1 MPKYTDE
8 QIERAQNIDVVSFLM
23 EKEKYTFTQS
33 GKYMKCL
40 HPNATGQPSSLSI
53 DTEIN
58 RIFYNSVTGSR
69 PLSALDW
76 CMSIRNM
83 DFKSSME
90 LVLGEEPDGTRTERT
105 PYKPY
110 RPQKHTQ
117 VPDKDFVMP
126 EKSDTNRHVYAY
138 LTISR
143 GISENIV
150 KDCIKNNL
158 IIEDNRK
165 NAVFLGYDE
174 NNTVKYGARRG
185 TITIEGFEPFKRDCI
200 GSDKKHAFKL
210 VGKNTDTVYV
220 TEAAIDALSLA
231 TLEDRFHGDGAYK
244 NKTYITTGG
253 AGIDNALEN
262 FCKTHNVKTINVC
275 FDNDEAGINGM
286 EKIKQKYSAMGY
298 EVNDMRASLA
308 HDYNDELIG
317 FIKNP
322 NFYTEPPKP
331 VKSDKIIERND
342 NMPEKTPHVPQEY
355 SNSTPE
361 EISPETNAYYNSPP
375 PEEEIPPETN
385 PYYNSPPPEDEI
397 PPEMH
402 PYYNNPPQEENIPP
416 EQNNFHNNS
425 LSESNLQDTVINEA
439 NKTTDRTA
447 DNSMSR
453 QQKTAE
459 SEKTALFSIKQNGE
473 LYYYSTEKTANE
485 LLHISANNKEPFA
498 EMMNQGKRIS
508 KADYKEIMQS
518 DKLKYALDLNFDG
531 KTANIFAINN
541 GRGGIA
547 EENRNTNN
555 TMLKSV
561 NLSAFVRK
569 EANRDMSEQ
578 QGNNHIQPQ
587 VQTERP
593 AQAETIPDIPKAEK
607 DLSAVDNTE
616 KKEANHIM
624 TEQQEI
630 PEKAADK
637 KAEISPSEYAEKEP
651 HNEEKPTVRNIT
663 AEGLDQLQ
671 PEEKMNFLLATMK
684 DNYEKKQSVILD
696 KIDRIDSKI
705 ERQNNRI
712 DKLKA
717 KVEDIETSLK
727 TLNAFKRAFSNT
739 PIGALIDNQIEKKQ
753 AKIVKIKDV
762 KIPKRE
768 QKIRKQNVKKSKTN
782 IKLGKVN
789 RKIDKIDK
797 ALGNKDREKRHQGF
811 VTGLENLSDIRKENY
826 EIKAQKIT
834 RKISKLTAEYNSP
847 DISHRERLEIGNKIK
862 NLRVKSAKIS
872 EKIKGME
879 TLYKDLDDI
888 KNGKLTNEEIEQ
900 AVNKTAGK
908 ISEKLERNKDTDT
921 KDIVDKVI
929 DTSVDSGS
937 EAISEVNAEK
947 AVEKENSK
955 PDIDR
960 ERLPEEREPEV
971 SETAEQKIL
980 SAVAVITGIDISEI
994 NRLPAEIKA
1003 DIISEFRENSGNLTT
1018 EKLAERICNIADIT
1032 PRKTMKQ
1039 AEPDVSKADTFEK
1052 SNSLKQLENNLSSEK
1067 LKEKDVLK
1075 DAPLFSRARIMS
1087 DEFKPVSSKS
1097 QEDIEKDKNKNHGM
1111 EL

>member
-8 QIERAQNIDVVSFLM
+8 QIERAKNIDVVSFLM

-40 HPNATGQPSSLSI
+40 QPNATGQPSSLSI

-90 LVLGEEPDGTRTERT
+90 LVLGEEPDGTRTDRVS
-105 PYKPY
+105 YKPY

-126 EKSDTNRHVYAY
+126 EKSDTSRHVYAY

-185 TITIEGFEPFKRDCI
+185 TITIEGFEPFKRDCT

-322 NFYTEPPKP
+322 DFYPEPPKT

-342 NMPEKTPHVPQEY
+342 NMPEKT
-355 SNSTPE
+355 
-361 EISPETNAYYNSPP
+361 
-375 PEEEIPPETN
+375 
-385 PYYNSPPPEDEI
+385 
-397 PPEMH
+397 
-402 PYYNNPPQEENIPP
+402 
-416 EQNNFHNNS
+416 
-425 LSESNLQDTVINEA
+425 LSETHTE
-439 NKTTDRTA
+439 KTSD
-447 DNSMSR
+447 DSMNR
-453 QQKTAE
+453 QQKAAE

-508 KADYKEIMQS
+508 QADYKEIMQS

-541 GRGGIA
+541 GKGGIA
-547 EENRNTNN
+547 EGSRNTDN
-555 TMLKSV
+555 TMFKSV

-593 AQAETIPDIPKAEK
+593 AQSETPPDIPKAEK
-607 DLSAVDNTE
+607 DLSAADNTE

-630 PEKAADK
+630 SEKAADK

-651 HNEEKPTVRNIT
+651 HNGEKPTVKNIT
-663 AEGLDQLQ
+663 AEELEQLQ
-671 PEEKMNFLLATMK
+671 PEEKMNFLLASMK

-727 TLNAFKRAFSNT
+727 TLNAFKRVFGNT
-739 PIGALIDNQIEKKQ
+739 PIGTLIDNQIEKKQ

-797 ALGNKDREKRHQGF
+797 VQDFLNALGNKDREKRHQGF

-826 EIKAQKIT
+826 ESKAQKIT

-929 DTSVDSGS
+929 DTSVESGS

-947 AVEKENSK
+947 TVEKENSK

-1003 DIISEFRENSGNLTT
+1003 DIISEFRENNGNMTI
-1018 EKLAERICNIADIT
+1018 EKLAERICDIADIT
-1032 PRKTMKQ
+1032 PREAVKQ
-1039 AEPDVSKADTFEK
+1039 AEPDVSKADTSEK
-1052 SNSLKQLENNLSSEK
+1052 NNSLKQLENNLSSEK

>member
-8 QIERAQNIDVVSFLM
+8 QIERAKNIDVVSFLM

-40 HPNATGQPSSLSI
+40 QPNATGQPSSLSI

-90 LVLGEEPDGTRTERT
+90 LVLGEEPDGTRTDRVS
-105 PYKPY
+105 YKPY

-126 EKSDTNRHVYAY
+126 EKSDTSRHVYAY

-185 TITIEGFEPFKRDCI
+185 TITIEGFEPFKRDCT

-322 NFYTEPPKP
+322 DFYPEPPKT

-342 NMPEKTPHVPQEY
+342 NMPEKT
-355 SNSTPE
+355 
-361 EISPETNAYYNSPP
+361 
-375 PEEEIPPETN
+375 
-385 PYYNSPPPEDEI
+385 
-397 PPEMH
+397 
-402 PYYNNPPQEENIPP
+402 
-416 EQNNFHNNS
+416 
-425 LSESNLQDTVINEA
+425 LSETHTE
-439 NKTTDRTA
+439 KTSD
-447 DNSMSR
+447 DSMNR
-453 QQKTAE
+453 QQKAAE

-508 KADYKEIMQS
+508 QADYKEIMQS

-541 GRGGIA
+541 GKGGIA
-547 EENRNTNN
+547 EGSRNTDN
-555 TMLKSV
+555 TMFKSV

-593 AQAETIPDIPKAEK
+593 AQSETPPDIPKAEK
-607 DLSAVDNTE
+607 DLSAADNTE

-630 PEKAADK
+630 SEKAADK

-651 HNEEKPTVRNIT
+651 HNGEKPTVKNIT
-663 AEGLDQLQ
+663 AEELEQLQ
-671 PEEKMNFLLATMK
+671 PEEKMNFLLASMK

-727 TLNAFKRAFSNT
+727 TLNAFKRVFGNT
-739 PIGALIDNQIEKKQ
+739 PIGTLIDNQIEKKQ

-797 ALGNKDREKRHQGF
+797 VQDFLNALGNKDREKRHQGF

-826 EIKAQKIT
+826 ESKAQKIT

-929 DTSVDSGS
+929 DTSVESGS

-947 AVEKENSK
+947 TVEKENSK

-1003 DIISEFRENSGNLTT
+1003 DIISEFRENNGNMTI
-1018 EKLAERICNIADIT
+1018 EKLAERICDIADIT
-1032 PRKTMKQ
+1032 PREAVKQ
-1039 AEPDVSKADTFEK
+1039 AEPDVSKADTSEK
-1052 SNSLKQLENNLSSEK
+1052 NNSLKQLENNLSSEK

-1111 EL
+1111 ES

>member
-8 QIERAQNIDVVSFLM
+8 QIERAKNIDVVSFLM

-90 LVLGEEPDGTRTERT
+90 MVLGEEPDGTRTDRAS
-105 PYKPY
+105 YKPY

-126 EKSDTNRHVYAY
+126 EKSDTSRHVYAY

-185 TITIEGFEPFKRDCI
+185 TITIEGFEPFKRDCT

-322 NFYTEPPKP
+322 DFYPEPPKT

-342 NMPEKTPHVPQEY
+342 NMPEKT
-355 SNSTPE
+355 
-361 EISPETNAYYNSPP
+361 
-375 PEEEIPPETN
+375 
-385 PYYNSPPPEDEI
+385 
-397 PPEMH
+397 
-402 PYYNNPPQEENIPP
+402 
-416 EQNNFHNNS
+416 
-425 LSESNLQDTVINEA
+425 LSETHTE
-439 NKTTDRTA
+439 KTSD
-447 DNSMSR
+447 DSMNR
-453 QQKTAE
+453 QQEAAE

-473 LYYYSTEKTANE
+473 LHYYSTEKTANE
-485 LLHISANNKEPFA
+485 LLHISANSKKPFA

-508 KADYKEIMQS
+508 QADYKEIMQS

-531 KTANIFAINN
+531 KTANIFAVNN
-541 GRGGIA
+541 GKGGIA
-547 EENRNTNN
+547 EGSRNTDN
-555 TMLKSV
+555 TMFKSV

-578 QGNNHIQPQ
+578 QENNHIQPQ

-593 AQAETIPDIPKAEK
+593 AQSKTSPDIPKAEK
-607 DLSAVDNTE
+607 DLSAADNTE

-630 PEKAADK
+630 SEKAADK

-651 HNEEKPTVRNIT
+651 HNGEKPTVRNIT
-663 AEGLDQLQ
+663 AEELEQLQ
-671 PEEKMNFLLATMK
+671 PEEKMNFLLASMK

-717 KVEDIETSLK
+717 KVEDLETSLK
-727 TLNAFKRAFSNT
+727 TLNAFKRAFGNT
-739 PIGALIDNQIEKKQ
+739 PIGTLIDNRIEKKQ
-753 AKIVKIKDV
+753 AKIVKIKDF

-797 ALGNKDREKRHQGF
+797 VQDFLNALGNKDREKRHQGF

-879 TLYKDLDDI
+879 TLYKDLSDI

-900 AVNKTAGK
+900 AVNKTADK
-908 ISEKLERNKDTDT
+908 ISERLERNENTGN

-929 DTSVDSGS
+929 DTSVESVS

-947 AVEKENSK
+947 KVEKEKLK

-1003 DIISEFRENSGNLTT
+1003 DIISEFRENNGNMTI
-1018 EKLAERICNIADIT
+1018 EKLAERICDIADIT
-1032 PRKTMKQ
+1032 PREAMKQ
-1039 AEPDVSKADTFEK
+1039 AEPDVSKADTSEK
-1052 SNSLKQLENNLSSEK
+1052 NNSLKQLENNLSSEK